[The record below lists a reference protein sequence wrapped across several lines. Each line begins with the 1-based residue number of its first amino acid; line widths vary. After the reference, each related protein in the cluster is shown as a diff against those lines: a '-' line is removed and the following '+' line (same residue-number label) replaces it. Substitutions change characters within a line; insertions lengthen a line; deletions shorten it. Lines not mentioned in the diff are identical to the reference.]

1 MFRTT
6 IATLL
11 LTLLVWG
18 GGVVLAQN
26 KSFSQEGQ
34 ASYYADKF
42 HGRSTASGEKYDKT
56 LFTCAHM
63 TLPYGTNLK
72 VTNLDNGKKV
82 VVRVNDR
89 GPFSPNRIIDVSRA
103 AAEAL
108 DMIAKGVAKV
118 RIEITSETPSDPVPV
133 AESEKKTAD
142 TQKSDAAQ
150 GITEYKPNSQPLD
163 SKPQPKIQLDLAN
176 DTPQPAKTDLFSV
189 QVNKKSATG
198 FAVQLASFNGVGN
211 LLSRLAEFDT
221 SVKSDLHILAVEK
234 DGVTSY
240 KILYGIYATRPEAD
254 KAKESLV
261 AKYPDCFIISL

>member
-18 GGVVLAQN
+18 GGVVFAQN

-72 VTNLDNGKKV
+72 VTNLDNKKTV

-108 DMIAKGVAKV
+108 DIIAKGVAKV

-133 AESEKKTAD
+133 AESEKKRRIR
-142 TQKSDAAQ
+142 KSPTPPKALRNISPIASHS
-150 GITEYKPNSQPLD
+150 ILSRNPRFNSILPTIRL
-163 SKPQPKIQLDLAN
+163 
-176 DTPQPAKTDLFSV
+176 
-189 QVNKKSATG
+189 
-198 FAVQLASFNGVGN
+198 N
-211 LLSRLAEFDT
+211 LLRRISSRC
-221 SVKSDLHILAVEK
+221 
-234 DGVTSY
+234 
-240 KILYGIYATRPEAD
+240 R
-254 KAKESLV
+254 
-261 AKYPDCFIISL
+261 

>member
-1 MFRTT
+1 MLRTIIVT
-6 IATLL
+6 VLFSVL
-11 LTLLVWG
+11 EWG
-18 GGVVLAQN
+18 VGFAQN

-72 VTNLDNGKKV
+72 VTNLDNKKTV

-108 DMIAKGVAKV
+108 DMIVKGVAKV
-118 RIEITSETPSDPVPV
+118 RIEITSATPSDPVPV
-133 AESEKKTAD
+133 AESEKKTTD
-142 TQKSDAAQ
+142 SQKSDAAQ
-150 GITEYKPNSQPLD
+150 GITEYKPNKQPLD
-163 SKPQPKIQLDLAN
+163 SKPQPKIQLDLA
-176 DTPQPAKTDLFSV
+176 
-189 QVNKKSATG
+189 
-198 FAVQLASFNGVGN
+198 
-211 LLSRLAEFDT
+211 
-221 SVKSDLHILAVEK
+221 VEK
-234 DGVTSY
+234 DGTTSY

-254 KAKESLV
+254 KAKESLI